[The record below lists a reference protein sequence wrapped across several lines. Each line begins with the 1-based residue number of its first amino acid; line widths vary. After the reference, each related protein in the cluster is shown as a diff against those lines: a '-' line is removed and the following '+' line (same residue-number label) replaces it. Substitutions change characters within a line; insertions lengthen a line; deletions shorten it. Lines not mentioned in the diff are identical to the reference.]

1 MWKCPCSDA
10 LTPKG
15 GREGGE
21 SPEAEGAREG
31 VFAKWEWT
39 SFAVDRSGGNANE
52 LLVPLPPLCKIPLSL
67 PAAQASEYM
76 SIPSRS

>member
-1 MWKCPCSDA
+1 MEMPLLRCTHA
-10 LTPKG
+10 E
-15 GREGGE
+15 GRAGGE
-21 SPEAEGAREG
+21 SPEAEGGSEG
-31 VFAKWEWT
+31 GAFAKWEWT

-67 PAAQASEYM
+67 PAAQASECM